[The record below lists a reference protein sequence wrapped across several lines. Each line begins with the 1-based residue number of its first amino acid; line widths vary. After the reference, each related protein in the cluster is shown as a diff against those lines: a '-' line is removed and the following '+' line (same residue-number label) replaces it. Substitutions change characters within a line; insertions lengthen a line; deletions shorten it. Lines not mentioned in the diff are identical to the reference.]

1 MSCNNLFEED
11 EKEDLDQKAKEEE
24 NELVEVALKDKKTAK
39 KKRLMVIP
47 RKSEF
52 HHVSQWNTGN
62 YCRRFFTLA

>member
-39 KKRLMVIP
+39 KKRKQMLEKIKVIF
-47 RKSEF
+47 KYGGIF
-52 HHVSQWNTGN
+52 
-62 YCRRFFTLA
+62 YCIYI